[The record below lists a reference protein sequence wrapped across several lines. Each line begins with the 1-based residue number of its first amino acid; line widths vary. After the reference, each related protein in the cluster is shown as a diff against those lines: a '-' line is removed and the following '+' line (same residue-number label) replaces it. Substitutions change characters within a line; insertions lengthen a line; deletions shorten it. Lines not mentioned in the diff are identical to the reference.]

1 MMARRL
7 GDAFRRFAPLMIL
20 PLTVGLLGAGC
31 SGPSPEPASRTDA
44 ATLRSSVPRVR
55 VAAALPTSEGG
66 ASFATYLE
74 AEREAELVAE
84 TDGDIFEIRVVEG
97 QRVEQGD
104 TLLIIDDRDERL
116 ALQRDEAERAWALS
130 QLNRAQAL
138 DQQGHVAA
146 REVEQARLQ
155 LDRAEAALGLSQV
168 ALSRCAVRAPI
179 AGLAWMI
186 RVQPLHRVVVGQP
199 LLRVTDPYRLRASA
213 YLPSAFRGA
222 VRPGTRVRLEPA
234 RGGAPIEATVSRV
247 DPLTDPASGTFK
259 VVATF
264 RSRSARRP
272 GSFCRCN
279 PETRAAPFRARRS
292 WRRKAAP
299 RGCGAATPIA
309 STVAWSGLGPRTE
322 TRSKSNR
329 AWAATATSS
338 SAPTGRSATAPSWR
352 SSTHGEPQPQA
363 SGWAR
368 HPEGSRGR

>member
-1 MMARRL
+1 MIARRPGNAL
-7 GDAFRRFAPLMIL
+7 RRFDGPAFLALLMTL
-20 PLTVGLLGAGC
+20 PLTAGLLGSGC
-31 SGPSPEPASRTDA
+31 SGPTPDPASRTDA

-55 VAAALPTSEGG
+55 VAATRPTSDGG

-84 TDGDIFEIRVVEG
+84 TDGDIMEIRVVEG
-97 QRVEQGD
+97 RRVEQGD

-116 ALQRDEAERAWALS
+116 ALQRDEAEKAWALS

-138 DQQGHVAA
+138 DQQGHVTT

-155 LDRAEAALGLSQV
+155 LDRAEAAVGLSQV

-199 LLRVTDPYRLRASA
+199 LLRVTDPDRLRASA

-222 VRPGTRVRLEPA
+222 VRPGTRVRLDPV
-234 RGGAPIEATVSRV
+234 RGGAPIEAVVSRV

-264 RSRSARRP
+264 RRRSA
-272 GSFCRCN
+272 N
-279 PETRAAPFRARRS
+279 PEAGAEARFVLPVQPGGES
-292 WRRKAAP
+292 CVVPGTTIVEGEGGSTWVWRCDSDRVRRCVVRLGP
-299 RGCGAATPIA
+299 SRGDAIQIE
-309 STVAWSGLGPRTE
+309 SGLGGHCNVVVGTDRPLRD
-322 TRSKSNR
+322 
-329 AWAATATSS
+329 
-338 SAPTGRSATAPSWR
+338 
-352 SSTHGEPQPQA
+352 
-363 SGWAR
+363 
-368 HPEGSRGR
+368 GSVVEIVDSR

>member
-1 MMARRL
+1 VIARRPKDVFRRL
-7 GDAFRRFAPLMIL
+7 GGPVFIVPVMA
-20 PLTVGLLGAGC
+20 GLLGSSC
-31 SGPSPEPASRTDA
+31 SGPSPDPASRTDA

-55 VAAALPTSEGG
+55 VAAVRPTSEGG
-66 ASFATYLE
+66 AAFATYLE

-84 TDGDIFEIRVVEG
+84 TDGDITEIRPVEG

-138 DQQGHVAA
+138 DQQGHVSA

-155 LDRAEAALGLSQV
+155 LDRAEAAVGLSQI

-199 LLRVTDPYRLRASA
+199 LLRVTDPDHLRASA
-213 YLPSAFRGA
+213 YLPAAFRGE
-222 VRPGTRVRLEPA
+222 VRAGTRVRLEPA
-234 RGGAPIEATVSRV
+234 RGGTPIEAIVSRV

-264 RSRSARRP
+264 RRRSASPEAGAEARFVLPVQPGGEGCLVPGTTIMEGEGDSTWVWRCDSDRVRRCAVRLGP
-272 GSFCRCN
+272 S
-279 PETRAAPFRARRS
+279 
-292 WRRKAAP
+292 
-299 RGCGAATPIA
+299 RGDAIQIE
-309 STVAWSGLGPRTE
+309 SGLGGHCNVVVGTDRPLRD
-322 TRSKSNR
+322 
-329 AWAATATSS
+329 
-338 SAPTGRSATAPSWR
+338 
-352 SSTHGEPQPQA
+352 
-363 SGWAR
+363 
-368 HPEGSRGR
+368 GSVVEIVDSR